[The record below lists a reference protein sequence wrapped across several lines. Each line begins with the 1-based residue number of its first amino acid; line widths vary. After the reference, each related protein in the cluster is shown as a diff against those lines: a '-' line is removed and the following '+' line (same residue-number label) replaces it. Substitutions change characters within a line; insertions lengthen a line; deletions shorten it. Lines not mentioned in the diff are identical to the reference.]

1 MLRVNDD
8 ELIAGANMRRLI
20 LGAWIVP
27 ALLAF
32 AAPARAVTSAEFYQ
46 TQAAV
51 YGRYEARIRFAAG
64 DGVVSSFFLWK
75 SGSDAAGAFW
85 NELDF
90 EKVGADCHVQTNAIF
105 GAPSANHTQ
114 TNAVADACG
123 GYHTYAFEWTPTY
136 ISWLVDGA
144 EVRRDTGATA
154 TAFAQNATGG
164 MQMHFNIWP
173 GDASFG
179 GNFSPSILP
188 VHQYMSWVQYSSF
201 ENGAFTRKWREEFDS
216 ASAPAGWATGNWGSP
231 KNLSTHSPA
240 NVSFVNG
247 ISILSLTNDN
257 ATGFMGTP
265 PSDTGSGGSG
275 AGGAGGAGGGAGGAT
290 AGAGGSGTAG
300 TSTNADGTPS
310 AGGQN
315 TGGSSAA
322 GTSNTGAG
330 GSNSGGNGGTAVNPG
345 AGGSGT
351 GALAGAS
358 AAGTGAGPNA
368 TNGSSDGCSCR
379 LPLTGRSSG
388 SAGGVALAAL
398 FALLGRRRST
408 KLRR

>member
-1 MLRVNDD
+1 
-8 ELIAGANMRRLI
+8 MRRLI

-32 AAPARAVTSAEFYQ
+32 APAAQAVTSAEFYQ

-90 EKVGADCHVQTNAIF
+90 EKVGADCHVQINAIF
-105 GAPSANHTQ
+105 GALSANHTQ

-123 GYHTYAFEWTPTY
+123 GYYTYVFEWTPTY

-154 TAFAQNATGG
+154 TAFAQNATAG

-201 ENGAFTRKWREEFDS
+201 ENGAFTRK
-216 ASAPAGWATGNWGSP
+216 
-231 KNLSTHSPA
+231 
-240 NVSFVNG
+240 
-247 ISILSLTNDN
+247 
-257 ATGFMGTP
+257 
-265 PSDTGSGGSG
+265 
-275 AGGAGGAGGGAGGAT
+275 
-290 AGAGGSGTAG
+290 
-300 TSTNADGTPS
+300 
-310 AGGQN
+310 
-315 TGGSSAA
+315 
-322 GTSNTGAG
+322 
-330 GSNSGGNGGTAVNPG
+330 
-345 AGGSGT
+345 
-351 GALAGAS
+351 
-358 AAGTGAGPNA
+358 
-368 TNGSSDGCSCR
+368 
-379 LPLTGRSSG
+379 
-388 SAGGVALAAL
+388 
-398 FALLGRRRST
+398 
-408 KLRR
+408 